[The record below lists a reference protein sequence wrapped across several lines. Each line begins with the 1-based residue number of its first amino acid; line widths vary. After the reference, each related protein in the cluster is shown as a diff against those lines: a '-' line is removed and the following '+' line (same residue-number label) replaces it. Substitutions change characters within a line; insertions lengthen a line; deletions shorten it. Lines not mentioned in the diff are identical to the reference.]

1 MNFRVR
7 NEENKVTYGNL
18 AYKYDYRAYKAPEK
32 HRERINKSNVQEK
45 RVQGKASSV
54 NRNSRKKAGNKIS
67 YFSKVV
73 SVIVTAAAAIF
84 MIVQFVEVNETL
96 SDLRSMQSQYAF
108 EESVTAQKSFELEQS
123 IDLSKIEEEA
133 TGRLGMKR
141 PDSHQI
147 VYVDVKQDD
156 ITEKTADEV
165 EGFGNRVSKMF
176 SSLISNIV
184 EFFSI

>member
-7 NEENKVTYGNL
+7 NEENTVTYGNL
-18 AYKYDYRAYKAPEK
+18 AYKYDYRAYRAPEK
-32 HRERINKSNVQEK
+32 QRENRS
-45 RVQGKASSV
+45 RVQTNKENVKAKAVDHRS
-54 NRNSRKKAGNKIS
+54 KKRAKNKIS
-67 YFSKVV
+67 YFSLVV

-96 SDLRSMQSQYAF
+96 SSLKTIQSQYAF

-156 ITEKTADEV
+156 ITEMTADEV
-165 EGFGNRVSKMF
+165 EGIGNRISKMF